1 MAVSHGQVL
10 VVGQSTTGEVV
21 LGGRVRT
28 QSALT
33 GVGVNL
39 EVVGGS
45 QDGVILGHHF
55 LELGPVD
62 AQTVVVIRYLVTA
75 VALDTGLDITTEA
88 GLAEA
93 GVHFGIITT
102 EAGLAE
108 AGVSLDITTEAGLA
122 EASLDLSIITAEA
135 GLAEGDSGSDI
146 ITTEAG
152 LAEAGLDLSIITAE
166 AGLAEAGSSLDIITT
181 EAGLAEAGLHFSIIT
196 AEAGFAE
203 AGSGFDITTE
213 AGLAETSL
221 HLGIITAEA
230 GLAEAGSSLNIVTT
244 EAGLAEFGLDFDITA
259 KAGLAELSGSLDIIT
274 TEASLA
280 EGRLGGRLNCIPL
293 VVVWSG
299 YPGLAVLVGK
309 DVLLKSRR
317 AFTSGT
323 VHRPVLAELVQLGGA
338 GGFRA
343 AVTILTP
350 FGVFPPAVD
359 QHSAVT
365 PAWAPVVA
373 LVVFTC
379 DGPVGWVTTG
389 LGVAWDGHVVS
400 DTPDTVLDGGFTP
413 HHGSLGVFPREGSG
427 SSHESRSKNSL
438 HFIF

>member
-1 MAVSHGQVL
+1 VSTGQEL

-21 LGGRVRT
+21 LGGRVGT
-28 QSALT
+28 QSTLT
-33 GVGVNL
+33 SVGVNT
-39 EVVGGS
+39 EFVSGS
-45 QDGVILGHHF
+45 QNGVLLGHQF
-55 LELGPVD
+55 LEHGPVE
-62 AQTVVVIRYLVTA
+62 AKTVVVGRFLVTA
-75 VALDTGLDITTEA
+75 VALDAGFDITAEA

-230 GLAEAGSSLNIVTT
+230 GLAEAGSSLDIITT

-280 EGRLGGRLNCIPL
+280 EHRLGGRLRVIPL
-293 VVVWSG
+293 AVVFTG
-299 YPGLAVLVGK
+299 YPVLAVLVGK
-309 DVLLKSRR
+309 DVLLKSRGVW
-317 AFTSGT
+317 TVGT
-323 VHRPVLAELVQLGGA
+323 IHRPVTAELVQLAGA
-338 GGFRA
+338 VGFRTG
-343 AVTILTP
+343 TILTVSRP
-350 FGVFPPAVD
+350 PPRVPPATSIVFKF
-359 QHSAVT
+359 HNAKGGE
-365 PAWAPVVA
+365 APVVG
-373 LVVFTC
+373 TC
-379 DGPVGWVTTG
+379 DGPAGGVTTG
-389 LGVAWDGHVVS
+389 FGVAWDGHIVR
-400 DTPDTVLDGGFTP
+400 DTPDTEVDGGFTP
-413 HHGSLGVFPREGSG
+413 NELGVFPWEGSG